1 MKEIN
6 DYCPRCNQ
14 YRLLRSINYLDD
26 RRHVIIIS
34 RDVKYINYL
43 CYNCLSE
50 IDKGIK
56 DGRGLV
62 ELVGRDFIIQGYALP
77 KYIEEIYKMLRIDRQ
92 IISKSYDFI
101 IFVYTRWIEIQPEE
115 KFKYH
120 LASLMMGLHQSELED
135 KKRQLGDYI
144 NNHFTNTSI
153 EEINEKINEITIWC
167 QEKNYN
173 PFSA

>member
-6 DYCPRCNQ
+6 DNCPRCNQ
-14 YRLLRSINYLDD
+14 YRLLRSINYFDD
-26 RRHVIIIS
+26 RRHGIKIGK
-34 RDVKYINYL
+34 DVKHIDYL

-56 DGRGLV
+56 DGRKLV
-62 ELVGRDFIIQGYALP
+62 ELIGRDIIIQGYGLP
-77 KYIEEIYKMLRIDRQ
+77 KYLDKIYKLLGIDRQ
-92 IISKSYDFI
+92 IIQKSYDFI
-101 IFVYTRWIEIQPEE
+101 NFIYTRWIVIQSVE

-120 LASLMMGLHQSELED
+120 LASLMMALHQNELEEE
-135 KKRQLGDYI
+135 KQQLGEYI
-144 NNHFTNTSI
+144 NNHFKNTSI

>member
-26 RRHVIIIS
+26 RRHGIKIGKN
-34 RDVKYINYL
+34 VKYIDYL

-62 ELVGRDFIIQGYALP
+62 ELIGRDIIIQGYGLP
-77 KYIEEIYKMLRIDRQ
+77 KYLDKIYKLLGIDKQ

-101 IFVYTRWIEIQPEE
+101 NFVYTRWIEIQLEE

-120 LASLMMGLHQSELED
+120 LASLMMVLHQNKLEKE
-135 KKRQLGDYI
+135 KKQLEDYI
-144 NNHFTNTSI
+144 NNHFTNISI
-153 EEINEKINEITIWC
+153 EEIYEKINDITIWC